1 MEMAL
6 SNELM
11 ERFELFKSLEQNWD
25 GDDADSVPHFF
36 VDFAV
41 KVVDNLK
48 RRGRI
53 EPTIGATP
61 IGSIDLVWES
71 IGLFIVLGHVEDGL
85 TIVSVPSMKNEK
97 FSYPDYSDNSITLIS
112 DKINSLLTTSFAEK
126 AN

>member
-1 MEMAL
+1 MML

-11 ERFELFKSLEQNWD
+11 ERFEMMKGLEQNWD
-25 GDDADSVPHFF
+25 GDDADPVPHFF

-48 RRGRI
+48 QCGHN

-61 IGSIDLVWES
+61 IGSIDLCWES
-71 IGLFIVLGHVEDGL
+71 IGLFIVLGHIEDGL

-97 FSYPDYSDNSITLIS
+97 FSYADYSDASVILVS
-112 DKINSLLTTSFAEK
+112 DKISSQINSL
-126 AN
+126 